1 VVEAFVTEHSKH
13 VLAVDAD
20 AVPLRTRP
28 SVYPEPFASRMSKR
42 QKRVLGDFFGL
53 SNFGVN
59 LTRLPPGAES
69 ALLHRHA
76 RQDEFIYVLEGE
88 PTLVSE
94 DGEIALAPG
103 MCAGFPAGGH
113 AHQLVNRTDA
123 DVVYLEIGDR
133 TAGDEAFYPRD
144 DIMAVLVDGKWVFTH
159 KDGRPY

>member
-1 VVEAFVTEHSKH
+1 VTEDSKR
-13 VLAVDAD
+13 VLAID
-20 AVPLRTRP
+20 AVAVPRRTKP

-42 QKRVLGDFFGL
+42 QKRVLGDYFGL

-69 ALLHRHA
+69 ALLHRHVA
-76 RQDEFIYVLEGE
+76 QDEFIYVLEGE
-88 PTLVSE
+88 PTLVTE
-94 DGEIALAPG
+94 EGDIALAPG
-103 MCAGFPAGGH
+103 MCAGFPAGGI
-113 AHQLVNRTDA
+113 AHQLINRTAA

-144 DIMAVLVDGKWVFTH
+144 DIKAALVDRKWVFTH